1 MYVQFIPTYS
11 TYSRLLQPH
20 RSDLNLQLKQSHLR
34 IGISSPKTSI
44 MVAAAYTH
52 QLYFVTA
59 AARRDGMGID
69 SAEVHVGVEAEIRN
83 QFCCY
88 SFSCPPVLRACSW
101 RHALEGL
108 DWRLC
113 E

>member
-59 AARRDGMGID
+59 ADRRDGMGID
-69 SAEVHVGVEAEIRN
+69 SAEVHVGVEAEIRMAG
-83 QFCCY
+83 FYFRVEKVGARSLVCI
-88 SFSCPPVLRACSW
+88 FLVFL
-101 RHALEGL
+101 
-108 DWRLC
+108 
-113 E
+113 